1 MRHFLNLREHSP
13 AALRALADRALMIKR
28 GEATPGA
35 IKGRTL
41 VMLFFNS
48 SLRTR
53 ASFEA
58 AMGRFGGSAIVLN
71 VGSDKWS
78 LETRDGVRMD
88 GDAPEHVR
96 EAAAVLGRYGDAVA
110 VRSFATMR
118 DHGADFADA
127 IVRAFAAYADVPV
140 ISMESAS
147 EHPCQGLTDWVT
159 MIEQLRETRG
169 RRFTLTWAPHVK
181 PLPMAVPHSA
191 VLAAA
196 AAGMLVTIARP
207 RGYALRPEIMATARQ
222 WAAAGGGS
230 IEETE
235 NHTDARRGADV
246 LYVKSWG
253 AAFADNAGPVNNPN
267 LADWLVTRDH
277 LGQDTRLM
285 HCLPVRR
292 NVVIAD
298 DALDDPR
305 SVVID
310 QAENRLWAQ
319 AAILDAVFNA
329 ERGA

>member
-1 MRHFLNLREHSP
+1 MG
-13 AALRALADRALMIKR
+13 LRAMAERALMIKR
-28 GEATPGA
+28 GEATPSA
-35 IKGRTL
+35 IRGRTL

-58 AMGRFGGSAIVLN
+58 AMNRFGGSAIVLN
-71 VGSDKWS
+71 VGADTWA

-88 GDAPEHVR
+88 GEAPEHAR
-96 EAAAVLGRYGDAVA
+96 EAAAVLGRYGDALA
-110 VRSFATMR
+110 VRSFATLR
-118 DHGADFADA
+118 DADADYADA
-127 IVRAFAAYADVPV
+127 IVRAFAAHAGVPV

-147 EHPCQGLTDWVT
+147 EHPCQGLADWVT
-159 MIEQLRETRG
+159 MMEQLRETRG
-169 RRFTLTWAPHVK
+169 RRITLTWAPHVK

-191 VLAAA
+191 LLAAA
-196 AAGMLVTIARP
+196 AAGMTITIARP
-207 RGYALRPEIMATARQ
+207 RGYTLRPEVMAIARQ
-222 WAAAGGGS
+222 WSAAAGAT

-235 NHTDARRGADV
+235 DYVAARRDADV

-253 AAFADNAGPVNNPN
+253 PTAPDAQAVDAES
-267 LADWLVTRDH
+267 LRDWLVTKAQ
-277 LGQDTRLM
+277 LGAETRLM

-319 AAILDAVFNA
+319 AAILDDIFSA
-329 ERGA
+329 ERDA